1 MRERGKAG
9 VRPPSGVIVAAVYQA
24 TIHSDTA
31 NIGTDVLSATT
42 QRRQRNPRPRWP
54 GMRLRRPFYKSHG
67 DGSRISACADLHLS
81 ERSTLLVFVL
91 RVHGAH
97 DHVYINVSGRL
108 LSWSTLG
115 GRWRTTTEDNGGISW
130 GGKRTLRTLLPTNVQ
145 NIQYN
150 GNGRH
155 GIRIRSSNQPRLR
168 YHFQRL
174 YRVVHLQG
182 WISIILGRSKGQA
195 NENLNTVISNPS
207 LPIGGECKSM
217 RRVDQWW
224 TSKRGVTLNSS

>member
-1 MRERGKAG
+1 MGRVYRRVRIYISVTGPPFWCSFCACTVLTIMYILMRLEGYSRG
-9 VRPPSGVIVAAVYQA
+9 Q
-24 TIHSDTA
+24 HSED
-31 NIGTDVLSATT
+31 GGG
-42 QRRQRNPRPRWP
+42 RRQ
-54 GMRLRRPFYKSHG
+54 
-67 DGSRISACADLHLS
+67 
-81 ERSTLLVFVL
+81 
-91 RVHGAH
+91 
-97 DHVYINVSGRL
+97 
-108 LSWSTLG
+108 
-115 GRWRTTTEDNGGISW
+115 DNGGISW

-195 NENLNTVISNPS
+195 NENLNTAISTPS

-217 RRVDQWW
+217 RRIDQWW